1 MAKRFN
7 FMKRVNGSVDTYY
20 PKTATDNIVR
30 ETKNGEKNLDDIL
43 DEKGGFIQYT
53 EQVADE
59 STGNDLLFEVLG
71 DVVDVDSEAI
81 KSIKG
86 TVVGETPPED
96 TQYVWIDKSSDIAV
110 MKVYDESLGD
120 WKVVDIGA
128 DTVELD
134 ADITE

>member
-1 MAKRFN
+1 
-7 FMKRVNGSVDTYY
+7 MKRVNGSVDIYY

-71 DVVDVDSEAI
+71 DVVDSGVI

-96 TQYVWIDKSSDIAV
+96 TQYVWVDKSSDISL

-134 ADITE
+134 ADIEE

>member
-30 ETKNGEKNLDDIL
+30 ETKNGEKKLDDIL
-43 DEKGGFIQYT
+43 DEKGAFIQYT

-71 DVVDVDSEAI
+71 DVVDSGAI

-96 TQYVWIDKSSDIAV
+96 TQYVWIDKSSDISV

-134 ADITE
+134 ADIEE